1 MSPMEHEWDLSYFDA
16 VLELVIDASMGST
29 IIVEKSTVPC
39 GNALRIS
46 QMVW

>member
-1 MSPMEHEWDLSYFDA
+1 MDHEWDLSYFDA
-16 VLELVIDASMGST
+16 VLELVIEASTSSK

-46 QMVW
+46 KMVL